1 MTTPGGAF
9 PGDPKDPIDPTDG
22 SEPAEGGGAE
32 GAEDAEGAE
41 EVGGGSTVWNS
52 AQPEDDSVGG
62 VTEQAPAMETAAL
75 PGPPPAQPWG
85 AAPAPAPAPVPA
97 SVPLWKRLDWT
108 VWFYGG
114 AMLLTF
120 LTAFLPMRHAAGSA
134 KFLGEMAFSINW
146 WGSLSF
152 SSSLGAE
159 FLGEALTSDF
169 TSGMEV
175 FSIVFVL
182 TTLMVLILQALTT
195 YVAFAFEPR
204 ISGITGVQAFI
215 VQLFL
220 VILAGIPLGDDGT
233 LARGAGW
240 WFWLLISL
248 VGLVVSLFVLIG
260 RKSVLESGFNTAR
273 AKGQEQLKA
282 GQQAWAQRQAQAQA
296 QAQQVQAAQAAQ
308 AAQVPQQPQAGF
320 QQSGFQQQQWQQ
332 PQWGQPQQPQQW
344 GGQQQPQAPQQQW
357 GQPRQPWTPQWGQTQ
372 GQWGQPQAP
381 QQWSQ
386 PQQQPWTQP
395 QQPWSQQN
403 TTQGGWNQRPPQSEP
418 QAQTWGQPS
427 ANEVPWVKPADETT
441 SEGDNPQ
448 K

>member
-1 MTTPGGAF
+1 MTTPGGTF
-9 PGDPKDPIDPTDG
+9 PGDPKDPIDPIDPIDG
-22 SEPAEGGGAE
+22 NDPAVAE
-32 GAEDAEGAE
+32 GADGARDAGVAGAGE
-41 EVGGGSTVWNS
+41 SGGGSTVWNA
-52 AQPEDDSVGG
+52 AQPEGGAVDDVA
-62 VTEQAPAMETAAL
+62 EQAPAMETAAL
-75 PGPPPAQPWG
+75 PGPAPAQPWG
-85 AAPAPAPAPVPA
+85 AAPAPVPA

-114 AMLLTF
+114 AMLPTF
-120 LTAFLPMRHAAGSA
+120 LTAFLPLRRAAGSA
-134 KFLGEMAFSINW
+134 KFLGEMAFSVNW

-175 FSIVFVL
+175 VSIVFIL

-195 YVAFAFEPR
+195 YVAYAFEPR
-204 ISGITGVQAFI
+204 ICGITGVQAFI

-220 VILAGIPLGDDGT
+220 VILTGIPLGDDGA
-233 LARGAGW
+233 LGRGAGW

-282 GQQAWAQRQAQAQA
+282 GQQAWAQRQAQQ
-296 QAQQVQAAQAAQ
+296 AQAAQ
-308 AAQVPQQPQAGF
+308 AAQQPQA
-320 QQSGFQQQQWQQ
+320 GFQQQQWQQ
-332 PQWGQPQQPQQW
+332 PQQPQAPQQPNHQW
-344 GGQQQPQAPQQQW
+344 AGQQQPQAPQQQW
-357 GQPRQPWTPQWGQTQ
+357 GQPQQPWTPQWGQTQ

-386 PQQQPWTQP
+386 PQQQSWTQS
-395 QQPWSQQN
+395 QQPWGQQN
-403 TTQGGWNQRPPQSEP
+403 TTQGGWNQRPPQSEQ
-418 QAQTWGQPS
+418 QAQAWGQPS
-427 ANEVPWVKPADETT
+427 SNEGPWVKPADETT
-441 SEGDNPQ
+441 TEGDNPQ
-448 K
+448 N

>member
-9 PGDPKDPIDPTDG
+9 PGDPEDPIDPIDPIDG
-22 SEPAEGGGAE
+22 NDPAVADGAGDAA
-32 GAEDAEGAE
+32 GAGAE
-41 EVGGGSTVWNS
+41 ESGGGSTVWNA
-52 AQPEDDSVGG
+52 AQPEGG
-62 VTEQAPAMETAAL
+62 AVDGETEQAPAMETAAL
-75 PGPPPAQPWG
+75 RGTPPAQPWG
-85 AAPAPAPAPVPA
+85 AAPAPVPA

-120 LTAFLPMRHAAGSA
+120 LTAFLPLRRAAGSA
-134 KFLGEMAFSINW
+134 KFLGEMAFSVNW

-175 FSIVFVL
+175 VSIVFIL

-195 YVAFAFEPR
+195 YVAYAFEPR
-204 ISGITGVQAFI
+204 ICGITGVQAFI

-220 VILAGIPLGDDGT
+220 VILTGIPLGDDGA
-233 LARGAGW
+233 LGRGAGW

-282 GQQAWAQRQAQAQA
+282 GQQAWAQRQAQQ
-296 QAQQVQAAQAAQ
+296 AQAAQ
-308 AAQVPQQPQAGF
+308 AAQQPQA
-320 QQSGFQQQQWQQ
+320 GFQQQQWQQ
-332 PQWGQPQQPQQW
+332 PQWGQPQQPQQPQAPQQPNQQW

-357 GQPRQPWTPQWGQTQ
+357 GQPQQPWTPQWGQTQ

-395 QQPWSQQN
+395 QQPWGQQN
-403 TTQGGWNQRPPQSEP
+403 TTQGGWNQRPPQSEQ
-418 QAQTWGQPS
+418 QARAWGQPS
-427 ANEVPWVKPADETT
+427 TNEGPWVKPADETT
-441 SEGDNPQ
+441 TEGDNPQ

>member
-9 PGDPKDPIDPTDG
+9 PGDPKDPIDPIDPIDG
-22 SEPAEGGGAE
+22 NDPAVADGAGGAGDAA
-32 GAEDAEGAE
+32 GAGAE
-41 EVGGGSTVWNS
+41 ESGGGSTVWNA
-52 AQPEDDSVGG
+52 AQPEGGAVDDE
-62 VTEQAPAMETAAL
+62 TEQAQAMETAAL

-85 AAPAPAPAPVPA
+85 AAPAPVPT

-120 LTAFLPMRHAAGSA
+120 LTAFLPLRRAAGSA
-134 KFLGEMAFSINW
+134 KLLGEMAFSVNW

-175 FSIVFVL
+175 VSIVFIL

-195 YVAFAFEPR
+195 YVAYAFEPR
-204 ISGITGVQAFI
+204 ICGITGVQAFI

-220 VILAGIPLGDDGT
+220 VILTGIPLGDDGA
-233 LARGAGW
+233 LGRGAGW

-273 AKGQEQLKA
+273 AKGQKQLKA
-282 GQQAWAQRQAQAQA
+282 GQQAWAQRQAQQA
-296 QAQQVQAAQAAQ
+296 QAAQAAQ
-308 AAQVPQQPQAGF
+308 AQAVQQPQAGF

-332 PQWGQPQQPQQW
+332 PQWGQPQAPQQPNHQW
-344 GGQQQPQAPQQQW
+344 AGQQQPQAPQQQW
-357 GQPRQPWTPQWGQTQ
+357 GQPQQPWTPQWGQTQ

-395 QQPWSQQN
+395 QQPWGQQN

-418 QAQTWGQPS
+418 QAQAWGQPS
-427 ANEVPWVKPADETT
+427 SNEGPWVKPADETT
-441 SEGDNPQ
+441 TEGDNPQ